1 MRIVLSMLDL
11 AAPYVNIYEE
21 EIVSDQ
27 LNIKWKVGGSTKVN
41 FCQLYYTYV

>member
-1 MRIVLSMLDL
+1 MRVVLSMLDL

-27 LNIKWKVGGSTKVN
+27 LNIKWNRIFHKNQSNNSYRVG
-41 FCQLYYTYV
+41 